1 MWTIGGESLLH
12 LSFSAAK
19 SLQSCLTLCD
29 PIDRS
34 PPGSPVPGILQ
45 ARTLEWVAISFSNA
59 WKWKVKVKSLN
70 HVRLLATPWTAAHQ
84 APPSTGFSRQEDW
97 SGVPSPCPFNS
108 LHIYNSFHY
117 HTCSSQLYHHFGE
130 INFSAYI
137 IWMMYITAGQ
147 YSAVW
152 FSSLSLSL
160 LFIFTANSLSNFP
173 STVGWEISVKALCC
187 SKLQQLFHRLDP
199 MFSISHVFIILVEY
213 LYQQFPEKGNLGG
226 KTLQTLP
233 SLKQFLLY
241 HRKYSLTIDFK
252 LETISFYNIKD
263 IVPLSSSFHCCCSNV
278 WSYSN
283 PFPFSLP
290 ICKIFF
296 VPWFRNFIMHLVKN
310 YFIPWFW
317 TFDMPF

>member
-1 MWTIGGESLLH
+1 MRSISV
-12 LSFSAAK
+12 
-19 SLQSCLTLCD
+19 LTLFGWCT
-29 PIDRS
+29 
-34 PPGSPVPGILQ
+34 LQ
-45 ARTLEWVAISFSNA
+45 LDNIVQYDFLPFPFPFYFS
-59 WKWKVKVKSLN
+59 SYLLLI
-70 HVRLLATPWTAAHQ
+70 RCQTFPQLLAERR
-84 APPSTGFSRQEDW
+84 FK
-97 SGVPSPCPFNS
+97 
-108 LHIYNSFHY
+108 HI
-117 HTCSSQLYHHFGE
+117 TL
-130 INFSAYI
+130 
-137 IWMMYITAGQ
+137 
-147 YSAVW
+147 
-152 FSSLSLSL
+152 
-160 LFIFTANSLSNFP
+160 
-173 STVGWEISVKALCC
+173 WEISVKALCC

-199 MFSISHVFIILVEY
+199 MFSTSHVFIILVEY
-213 LYQQFPEKGNLGG
+213 LYQQLPEKGNLRG

-263 IVPLSSSFHCCCSNV
+263 IVPLSSSFYCCCSNV